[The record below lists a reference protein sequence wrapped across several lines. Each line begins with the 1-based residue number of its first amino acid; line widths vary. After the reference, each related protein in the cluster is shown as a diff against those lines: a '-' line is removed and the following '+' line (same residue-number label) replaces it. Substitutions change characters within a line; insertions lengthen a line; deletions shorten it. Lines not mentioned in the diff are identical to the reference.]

1 VSSLAATL
9 PSPTQAVWQLGPFP
23 VRAYA
28 LWILLG
34 IVVAIW
40 LGDRRWRARGGRQ
53 GDILDVAAWAVPFG
67 IVGGRLYHVA
77 SSWQPYFGKG
87 GHPIEALYVWQG
99 GLGIWGA
106 VTLGALGAYIAAR
119 RKGLLMPPLADALA
133 PGIVL
138 AQGIGRWGNWFNN
151 ELYGSPTK
159 LPWGLDVHQWD
170 TSSGHALAGA
180 DGKALLVPGGPFHP
194 TFLYESLWDIGTA
207 GLLILLDR
215 RYKIGHGRVFALYV
229 LIYTIGRGWIEALRV
244 DPANHVLGLRLNL
257 WTSLLVGLG
266 ALVYLI
272 LSARFRPGRETVV
285 LRDPAPEPVITDAE
299 ATDLTATHTTR
310 ADAKA
315 SDAKPADPEPA
326 DAKPADPEP
335 ADAKPAAA
343 EADDAKADDAKAAPA
358 QAGDAPAAAD
368 AEPSPDPS
376 SAASVPVTAPAEEE
390 KTTSRDG
397 DPESAEETADG
408 SSSPTSAAPTAAPRR
423 RWWKSRTDG
432 PGADD
437 AAESES
443 PTEGDAPVHDTS
455 DGDAVESADSR
466 PSR

>member
-1 VSSLAATL
+1 M
-9 PSPTQAVWQLGPFP
+9 
-23 VRAYA
+23 
-28 LWILLG
+28 
-34 IVVAIW
+34 
-40 LGDRRWRARGGRQ
+40 
-53 GDILDVAAWAVPFG
+53 
-67 IVGGRLYHVA
+67 
-77 SSWQPYFGKG
+77 
-87 GHPIEALYVWQG
+87 WQG

-151 ELYGSPTK
+151 ELYGSSTK

-207 GLLILLDR
+207 GVLILLDR
-215 RYKIGHGRVFALYV
+215 RYKIGHGRLFALYV

-266 ALVYLI
+266 AIVYLV

-285 LRDPAPEPVITDAE
+285 LRDPEPDPVITDAE
-299 ATDLTATHTTR
+299 ATDLTATHTKPADATADEPDDAKPDDAEAADGKA
-310 ADAKA
+310 ADAKPD
-315 SDAKPADPEPA
+315 DAKPAGAEEAEEA
-326 DAKPADPEP
+326 DATVASAKSDPDAASPAS
-335 ADAKPAAA
+335 ATI
-343 EADDAKADDAKAAPA
+343 AAPA
-358 QAGDAPAAAD
+358 ADEEVASTDGDAAA
-368 AEPSPDPS
+368 
-376 SAASVPVTAPAEEE
+376 
-390 KTTSRDG
+390 G
-397 DPESAEETADG
+397 ETADAG
-408 SSSPTSAAPTAAPRR
+408 SGATSSATPATPRR
-423 RWWKSRTDG
+423 RWWKPRPDG
-432 PGADD
+432 PGADE
-437 AAESES
+437 AAESGM
-443 PTEGDAPVHDTS
+443 PGRDDPPVHDTP
-455 DGDAVESADSR
+455 DGDPVQSAESR